1 MYGKLLRVR
10 KLHLLRSKG
19 TKSTGTPRLGYE
31 NLFYNSFKMLHGAKS
46 ASQSFM
52 VYETFQIKFE
62 DCNIQDA

>member
-1 MYGKLLRVR
+1 MYGKLIRVR
-10 KLHLLRSKG
+10 KLHLLGSKG

-52 VYETFQIKFE
+52 GYETFQIKFE